1 MHVPLFWQGL
11 DEHGLNWQLLPKNPA
26 GQEHVKLWFVF
37 TCWHVPPFW
46 QGKDAPVNNQNPQK
60 NDIIMVKI
68 TENIGNI

>member
-37 TCWHVPPFW
+37 TGWHVPPFW
-46 QGKDAPVNNQNPQK
+46 QGKDAQ
-60 NDIIMVKI
+60 
-68 TENIGNI
+68 